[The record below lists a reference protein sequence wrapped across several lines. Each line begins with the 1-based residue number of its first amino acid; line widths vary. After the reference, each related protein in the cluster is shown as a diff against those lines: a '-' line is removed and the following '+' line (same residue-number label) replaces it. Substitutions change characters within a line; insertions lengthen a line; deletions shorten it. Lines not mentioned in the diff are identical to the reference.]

1 MNLLLLEPEELPPA
15 GAACALA
22 GRRAA
27 HLREVLKVAPGS
39 RVRLGVIGG
48 GLGQGEVLAVDG
60 ERVSLA
66 VTIDRP
72 APPRLPVRLLLAV
85 PRPKVLLRTVAIAA
99 SFGVSRI
106 DLTNAWRVDKS
117 YLGSPALAPE
127 ALGRA
132 ARDGAEQGATTHLPE
147 LVVHH
152 RLMAMLDEF
161 PGAQRDPAHAFV
173 LAHPGAAPLERA
185 LPPGDGR
192 AVTVALGPE
201 GGWIQREVDTF
212 AQRGFTPVGLGEAI
226 LRVEAAVAALLGQ
239 VSLLRRL

>member
-1 MNLLLLEPEELPPA
+1 MNLLLLEAEELPPA
-15 GAACALA
+15 GASCTLA

-27 HLREVLKVAPGS
+27 HLREVLKVVPGS
-39 RVRLGVIGG
+39 RVRLGVVGG
-48 GLGQGEVLAVDG
+48 GLGHGEVLAVQG
-60 ERVSLA
+60 EEISLA

-99 SFGVSRI
+99 SFGVERI

-117 YLGSPALAPE
+117 YLGSPALLAE

-132 ARDGAEQGATTHLPE
+132 ARDGAEQGVTTHLPE
-147 LVVHH
+147 LVVHR
-152 RLMAMLDEF
+152 RLMALLDEF
-161 PGAQRDPAHAFV
+161 PGGERSPERLHLV
-173 LAHPGAAPLERA
+173 AHPGAPPLEAVQR
-185 LPPGDGR
+185 PGELR
-192 AVTVALGPE
+192 PVTVALGPE

-212 AQRGFTPVGLGEAI
+212 EQRGFRQVALGAAI

-239 VSLLRRL
+239 LELLRRL